1 MLVNTEPTNKA
12 ALALYHSL
20 GFVTL
25 PDPLVVLERPVHV
38 NTGAK

>member
-1 MLVNTEPTNKA
+1 MLVNTEPTNAA

-25 PDPLVVLERPVHV
+25 PDPLVVLERPVHTTAGV
-38 NTGAK
+38 K